1 MKLKIDKK
9 YITVSV
15 YVCVCAAIILGL
27 YFLGANATYFKTVF
41 DKFNTVMKP
50 VYYGL
55 IFAYIANPLLKFIEN
70 RIFRFKKKERKL
82 LKRTLSLLLTY
93 VIILAIIT
101 AFFMLLLP
109 QVITSYNDLYSKLE
123 DVAKQLIN
131 SVDETLSLP
140 QALRT
145 TFPDLYDLYSRLG
158 GVVDLSKISEYIEDA
173 ITNLYSLLS
182 GFVPSIVT
190 YVSTFFVGFKNV
202 LIGLIFSIYFLASK
216 ERLASQF
223 RKIVRS
229 ILSDRS
235 YVSFYDFLEDTD
247 KKFGSF
253 IIGKIID
260 SLIIGFISFVVLAI
274 IDMPYY
280 PLISVIICI
289 TNVIPFIGPFIG
301 AIPCA
306 FIVLTVSPWYCLVF
320 VIFIIILQ
328 QIDGN
333 YIGPKI
339 LGGAIGI
346 SSLWI
351 LFAITVMGG
360 YFGLF
365 GMLIGAPTF
374 AVIYTLIKKSVEKR
388 LKKRELPV
396 ETESYLNGKSVLS
409 SAQTP
414 VATEDENTIEK

>member
-9 YITVSV
+9 YITVSA

-365 GMLIGAPTF
+365 GL
-374 AVIYTLIKKSVEKR
+374 LKR
-388 LKKRELPV
+388 
-396 ETESYLNGKSVLS
+396 
-409 SAQTP
+409 
-414 VATEDENTIEK
+414 